1 MYKKLIEAIKSKDTF
16 LNIFFSIS
24 VALLLSCILYKI
36 LLPVFGYTNLKD
48 FYVGSTLYCN
58 YNKYLIFPVFLFY
71 ILVFYITYFFNQ
83 IKFPQLNFNLEK
95 YERCIY
101 WGIGILF
108 FILMSKY
115 ALNFSWPSVLDDHH
129 YGEKFAA
136 YYAHSQFNMKYYSD
150 IMLVHGYLD
159 ILPSWIAD
167 NIFGNLTFLSERIA
181 SGLITYL
188 FLFINLV
195 LSVLI
200 FRKNLLSVLVASNIF
215 FFLLPAVD
223 FTFITTVTLVY
234 VFLIQYNDKLNSVL
248 WFILYFTATIFF
260 AMYKTTIGMSVLV
273 ASLPLLFIQ
282 IKEHKKSGC
291 LILILA
297 AGAAYVLLGE
307 DIAAFLQKSQYY
319 VTSNLYAFGTN
330 FPGLINP
337 YKFMIGTFA
346 FLFMP
351 AFLLQM
357 LTTTDRKSQHT
368 IIFVV
373 LTTLFMFNYAFGRTE
388 QRTFIPRALEWSIAV
403 MTVVIPYIYYRMKS
417 KNLFNANIVI
427 ISSLLI
433 FSIWLMQPVFRLEG
447 AGSKRGDYPKL
458 TSMQKNQS
466 KKAYTEYIR
475 SVTTKDDLYLDLN
488 NAGMMYY
495 YTERKPAMPYTSFYN
510 VVNTPQTEEILE
522 HLKSNPPKIVFLY
535 APEIFM
541 GFDDIRIP
549 QRINKVYRWLFLS
562 GLYEYRQYENGHFL
576 IYNPDYTGEADFEE
590 ADVIGQPDLKYLPD
604 VWGASLSTLP
614 LESVVADI
622 EIEDNTVHIK
632 DGVKPENTD
641 LVYVEYEAEGEV
653 CIKMQVNAIPTQ
665 LELRSKKRK
674 LLIPLD
680 NYPSWLCADNIS
692 KITFTSDKPF
702 KITYASLYKR
712 K

>member
-273 ASLPLLFIQ
+273 ASLPLLF
-282 IKEHKKSGC
+282 
-291 LILILA
+291 
-297 AGAAYVLLGE
+297 
-307 DIAAFLQKSQYY
+307 
-319 VTSNLYAFGTN
+319 
-330 FPGLINP
+330 
-337 YKFMIGTFA
+337 
-346 FLFMP
+346 
-351 AFLLQM
+351 
-357 LTTTDRKSQHT
+357 R
-368 IIFVV
+368 
-373 LTTLFMFNYAFGRTE
+373 
-388 QRTFIPRALEWSIAV
+388 
-403 MTVVIPYIYYRMKS
+403 
-417 KNLFNANIVI
+417 
-427 ISSLLI
+427 
-433 FSIWLMQPVFRLEG
+433 
-447 AGSKRGDYPKL
+447 
-458 TSMQKNQS
+458 
-466 KKAYTEYIR
+466 
-475 SVTTKDDLYLDLN
+475 DLY
-488 NAGMMYY
+488 
-495 YTERKPAMPYTSFYN
+495 R
-510 VVNTPQTEEILE
+510 
-522 HLKSNPPKIVFLY
+522 
-535 APEIFM
+535 
-541 GFDDIRIP
+541 
-549 QRINKVYRWLFLS
+549 
-562 GLYEYRQYENGHFL
+562 
-576 IYNPDYTGEADFEE
+576 
-590 ADVIGQPDLKYLPD
+590 
-604 VWGASLSTLP
+604 SL
-614 LESVVADI
+614 
-622 EIEDNTVHIK
+622 H
-632 DGVKPENTD
+632 
-641 LVYVEYEAEGEV
+641 
-653 CIKMQVNAIPTQ
+653 
-665 LELRSKKRK
+665 
-674 LLIPLD
+674 
-680 NYPSWLCADNIS
+680 
-692 KITFTSDKPF
+692 
-702 KITYASLYKR
+702 
-712 K
+712 

>member
-1 MYKKLIEAIKSKDTF
+1 
-16 LNIFFSIS
+16 
-24 VALLLSCILYKI
+24 
-36 LLPVFGYTNLKD
+36 
-48 FYVGSTLYCN
+48 
-58 YNKYLIFPVFLFY
+58 
-71 ILVFYITYFFNQ
+71 
-83 IKFPQLNFNLEK
+83 
-95 YERCIY
+95 
-101 WGIGILF
+101 
-108 FILMSKY
+108 
-115 ALNFSWPSVLDDHH
+115 
-129 YGEKFAA
+129 
-136 YYAHSQFNMKYYSD
+136 
-150 IMLVHGYLD
+150 
-159 ILPSWIAD
+159 
-167 NIFGNLTFLSERIA
+167 
-181 SGLITYL
+181 
-188 FLFINLV
+188 
-195 LSVLI
+195 
-200 FRKNLLSVLVASNIF
+200 
-215 FFLLPAVD
+215 
-223 FTFITTVTLVY
+223 
-234 VFLIQYNDKLNSVL
+234 
-248 WFILYFTATIFF
+248 
-260 AMYKTTIGMSVLV
+260 
-273 ASLPLLFIQ
+273 
-282 IKEHKKSGC
+282 
-291 LILILA
+291 
-297 AGAAYVLLGE
+297 
-307 DIAAFLQKSQYY
+307 
-319 VTSNLYAFGTN
+319 
-330 FPGLINP
+330 
-337 YKFMIGTFA
+337 
-346 FLFMP
+346 
-351 AFLLQM
+351 
-357 LTTTDRKSQHT
+357 
-368 IIFVV
+368 
-373 LTTLFMFNYAFGRTE
+373 MFNYAFGRTE